1 MYVILGEN
9 LQMSKKQLIME
20 KALEL
25 FANQGFEATSVQ
37 QITEYCGIS
46 KGAFYLSFKSKDEL
60 ILALIDH
67 FMQQLNT
74 DIDYLVNNKS
84 STVTL
89 YHFFYTTFQTF
100 MKHAD
105 FVKLLMKE
113 HTHSF
118 DDELLT
124 KIQYYDRKTDQAI
137 LSIIETV
144 YGNQIS
150 TIKYDLVYTIKGLI
164 NSYSGFLFFN
174 KIDFDIV
181 LISKSLEEKTNIL
194 AKHMTTPFITNEYG
208 DWFHAF
214 VEEKISKEEI
224 LDLLTTVIDEIEDT
238 MVKDSFVLLKE
249 QVQTCTYSPAIIHG
263 LIENITMEPEYRR
276 LAYLLK
282 RFFNFIN

>member
-20 KALEL
+20 KALDL

-67 FMQQLNT
+67 FMEQLTT
-74 DIDYLVNNKS
+74 DIDYLVNGKHA
-84 STVTL
+84 TITL

-113 HTHSF
+113 HTHSL

-124 KIQYYDRKTDQAI
+124 KIRYYDRKTDQSI
-137 LSIIETV
+137 LSIIERV
-144 YGNQIS
+144 YGNQIN

-174 KIDFDIV
+174 QIDFDIV

-194 AKHMTTPFITNEYG
+194 AKHMTTPFITNEYV

-214 VEEKISKEEI
+214 TEEKIAKEEI
-224 LDLLTTVIDEIEDT
+224 LDSLNTILDDIEDT
-238 MVKDSFVLLKE
+238 MIKDSIILLKE
-249 QVQTCTYSPAIIHG
+249 QVQTSTLNPAIIHG
-263 LIENITMEPEYRR
+263 LIENITLEPEYRR

-282 RFFNFIN
+282 RYFNFTN